1 MDPTTLLE
9 QERSRK
15 GRGAKITVV
24 SYDGTAV
31 EKTSAADMGS
41 ALEWIGRRRV
51 TWILVQGKLEMDEL
65 MVLQKWGGL
74 HPLVIDEIAEEGPSR
89 PKLMDLQGV
98 IFLTW
103 RLLLLEGLEVK
114 EERAVC
120 LLGKGFLITIVPPGV
135 RMDKTMDA
143 LGNEHN
149 EIRSMGTDY
158 LLYDIIDSVIDD
170 YFSISEEMGD
180 LIEDAQDSIL
190 NDSGTEA
197 LANVQGL
204 RRALIKVRKAIW
216 PLREIINAL
225 VKGQSDLVDAYTAP
239 YYRDAYEHTIELMDT
254 VDTHRDMVSEMLD
267 MYQSMVSNQ
276 LNKIVKVLTLIS
288 VIFAP
293 LTFIVGLYGM
303 NFVHMP
309 ELSSP
314 YSYPAVLVIMLVL
327 AILMLLIFRRKGWF

>member
-1 MDPTTLLE
+1 MT
-9 QERSRK
+9 QEDEDARGERK
-15 GRGAKITVV
+15 ATITVV
-24 SYDGTAV
+24 SYDSTVVERSAV
-31 EKTSAADMGS
+31 ADMRS
-41 ALEWIGRRRV
+41 ALDWIGRRKV
-51 TWILVQGKLEMDEL
+51 TWIVVQGRLDMGEL
-65 MVLQKWGGL
+65 TMLRKWGGL
-74 HPLVIDEIAEEGPSR
+74 HPVVVDEIAEEGPSR

-103 RLLLLEGLEVK
+103 RLLLADGLEVS
-114 EERAVC
+114 EERAIC
-120 LLGKGFLITIVPPGV
+120 LLGKGFLITMVPPGV
-135 RMDKTMDA
+135 GMDKTMEA

-149 EIRSMGTDY
+149 EIRNLGTDY

-170 YFSISEEMGD
+170 YFDISERMGD
-180 LIEDAQDSIL
+180 LIEDAQDNIL
-190 NDSGTEA
+190 NDGGSQA
-197 LANVQGL
+197 LADVQHL

-216 PLREIINAL
+216 PLREVINAL

-267 MYQSMVSNQ
+267 MYQSKVSNQ
-276 LNKIVKVLTLIS
+276 LNQIVKVLTLIS

-309 ELSSP
+309 ELANP
-314 YSYPAVLVIMLVL
+314 YAYPLVLLLMLVL
-327 AILMLLIFRRKGWF
+327 AVLMVWLFRRKGWF